1 MAKLKEIR
9 HPQPVS
15 AQEWKEKVLKAP
27 VPVLVDLW
35 AEWCAPCHVIAPH
48 LNRIAAEYAGRV
60 LVYKLDVDQ
69 YPEIAMQYGV
79 QSIPTVLF
87 FYKGQIKDAIIG
99 AVPYQVIQRKVEDLL
114 AQVPEVTEEML
125 EMEI

>member
-9 HPQPVS
+9 HPRPVT
-15 AQEWKEKVLKAP
+15 ANEWRSKVLGAP

-35 AEWCAPCHVIAPH
+35 AEWCAPCHAIAPH

-60 LVYKLDVDQ
+60 LVYKLDVDK

-87 FYKGQIKDAIIG
+87 FYKGQIKDAVVG
-99 AVPYQVIQRKVEDLL
+99 AAPYQVFRQKVENLL
-114 AQVPEVTEEML
+114 AQVPEVSEEMADL
-125 EMEI
+125 EV